1 MKKHFDTCQKALFY
15 TFNASTN
22 LVLNTIQNLAG
33 QCLGKGFFFFFCQ
46 EVIFLGVP
54 MKFQKGK
61 K

>member
-15 TFNASTN
+15 TLNASTN

-33 QCLGKGFFFFFCQ
+33 QCLGKGFFFFSA
-46 EVIFLGVP
+46 
-54 MKFQKGK
+54 K